1 MTEVGDKNSQIFPWD
16 RFLAHSKIPQGQTD
30 ELLLWISKVHQK
42 KKGITMRKHSDYRKQ
57 AMLENALVS
66 AQNHLRLKQRD
77 RMEKWQMLKLESRA
91 KREESSEAS
100 SVVLANSVLSQ
111 FCSDK
116 AAITEIEESRA
127 VDKFLS
133 SLSSRNTKRKT
144 DDDNVSSRKR
154 CKA

>member
-1 MTEVGDKNSQIFPWD
+1 
-16 RFLAHSKIPQGQTD
+16 
-30 ELLLWISKVHQK
+30 
-42 KKGITMRKHSDYRKQ
+42 
-57 AMLENALVS
+57 
-66 AQNHLRLKQRD
+66 
-77 RMEKWQMLKLESRA
+77 MLKLESRA

-133 SLSSRNTKRKT
+133 SLSAAKTSYLNRSLSLTSSLFYSLTLFTALFTALTPHSKAPLCSDSVHHQHTKTTTDYLLSRYLGLSLCHDEPATTLKISCLVR
-144 DDDNVSSRKR
+144 SSKLTAKPGRSGGR
-154 CKA
+154 AEEGNE